1 MLETMRFT
9 IFIFMSVFAMLAP
22 LEGGTLTFLNT
33 ADNGSTFLYSG
44 SVQNNQ
50 HVNSGDYFTI
60 FDFAG
65 LVSGSGPS
73 SDWVFNIQHDVP
85 GQPDNPAVADAT
97 FTYTGSPIIGSPGQT
112 SLGIF
117 TLKTTAT
124 GQQQG
129 SYIFQT
135 TRSHGGNEGSSIEQS
150 GITTTAAGT
159 SAVPEPSAMLL
170 VGSGLMAACLR
181 RQKKLL

>member
-1 MLETMRFT
+1 ML
-9 IFIFMSVFAMLAP
+9 SSLQ
-22 LEGGTLTFLNT
+22 GGTLTFLNT
-33 ADNGSTFLYSG
+33 ADNGTSFLYSG

-50 HVNSGDYFTI
+50 QVNSGDYFTI

-73 SDWVFNIQHDVP
+73 SNWVFNIEHDVA

-97 FTYTGSPIIGSPGQT
+97 FTYTGSPIIGQPGKT
-112 SLGIF
+112 LLGIF

-129 SYIFQT
+129 PYVFET
-135 TRSHGGNEGSSIEQS
+135 TRSNGGNAVSSIDQS
-150 GITTTAAGT
+150 GITTIAAGA

-170 VGSGLMAACLR
+170 VGTGLMAACLR
-181 RQKKLL
+181 RQKKLWL

>member
-1 MLETMRFT
+1 MRFT
-9 IFIFMSVFAMLAP
+9 ILIIFIFAMLSP
-22 LEGGTLTFLNT
+22 LQGATLTFLNT
-33 ADNGSTFLYSG
+33 TYGGSTFLYSG

-50 HVNSGDYFTI
+50 QVNPGDYFAI

-73 SDWVFNIQHDVP
+73 SDWVFSIQNDVA
-85 GQPDNPAVADAT
+85 GHPDNPFMNDAI
-97 FTYTGSPIIGSPGQT
+97 FTYTGSAIIGQPGQT
-112 SLGIF
+112 PLGIF

-129 SYIFQT
+129 SYVFET
-135 TRSHGGNEGSSIEQS
+135 TRSNGGNAGNSVDQS
-150 GITTTAAGT
+150 GTTTVAAGA

-170 VGSGLMAACLR
+170 VGGGLVAAYLSRKWRLR
-181 RQKKLL
+181 